1 MSGKIR
7 KACLALAENVGLYL
21 FVHFLVNFLLGCAV
35 LWPIHDVAAVL
46 DRRVVLP
53 WGMAL
58 CLLRLARAKDDG
70 VKRPEIVLFALLTA
84 WIAIP
89 FAVRFGVSEVTMSSF
104 TNALCTLLGVYALT
118 TEADAAKRERWLDTA
133 SWLFACAAFVLGS
146 LLLACAWRGSSLDNG
161 LQDNVRS
168 FGLCYRQLA
177 TPVLCAG
184 LYYNSS
190 ALVSLTCALMTL
202 PGIFRRK
209 NKLAKAFHVLSLA
222 MIALTVVLTQ
232 SRTCIISLLAALGL
246 TLGGVLAARSGVK
259 SIIAKSAVCAL
270 ATALVVVGGFVGS
283 MGITNAALAHYAKV
297 NQMRQMGAAPAL
309 PLMAT
314 ALAEED
320 SQAGSAAETI
330 ETETQ
335 KARGLDGIAD
345 ISGRKVIWQAMLRL
359 WREDPTTFVI
369 GRGVYRTAHYLFPE
383 LQYVTT
389 VDNAYLAFTADYG
402 LIALLLLLAA
412 IACLLPHIARA
423 FFANGAKAGDQS
435 VIAGAAAVL
444 MTGIMEN
451 AALSLAHPISL
462 ALFFLLALAAANARD
477 AGL

>member
-1 MSGKIR
+1 MTGKLR
-7 KACLALAENVGLYL
+7 RACLALGENVGLYL
-21 FVHFLVNFLLGCAV
+21 FVHFLANFLQGCSV
-35 LWPIHDVAAVL
+35 LWPIHDAVAVL
-46 DRRVVLP
+46 DRRIVLP

-70 VKRPEIVLFALLTA
+70 RKRPEITLFALLTA

-89 FAVRFGVSEVTMSSF
+89 FAVRFGVSEVTMGSF
-104 TNALCTLLGVYALT
+104 TNACCTLLGVYALAA
-118 TEADAAKRERWLDTA
+118 EADAARRERWLDTA
-133 SWLFACAAFVLGS
+133 SWLFACAAFVLGG
-146 LLLACAWRGSSLDNG
+146 LLLTCAWRGSALDNG

-168 FGLCYRQLA
+168 FGLCYRQMN

-209 NKLAKAFHVLSLA
+209 NKLAKAFHVISFA
-222 MIALTVVLTQ
+222 MISLTVVLTQ

-246 TLGGVLAARSGVK
+246 TLGGVLAARPGVK
-259 SIIAKSAVCAL
+259 SIIAKCAVCAL
-270 ATALVVVGGFVGS
+270 GTALVVVGGFAAS
-283 MGITNAALAHYAKV
+283 MGITDMALVHYAKV
-297 NQMRQMGAAPAL
+297 AQLRQTGAAPAL

-314 ALAEED
+314 ALAEEEIP
-320 SQAGSAAETI
+320 AGNAENAVGM
-330 ETETQ
+330 ETQ
-335 KARGLDGIAD
+335 KARGLDGIHN

-402 LIALLLLLAA
+402 LIALLLLLSG
-412 IACLLPHIARA
+412 IGCLLPHILRA
-423 FFANGAKAGDQS
+423 FFAKGATAGDLS

-462 ALFFLLALAAANARD
+462 ALFFLLALAAAKAKD